1 MLRSVAIILMAL
13 MLQAPLHNALAQ
25 GSDAEI
31 TFWNSIRDSTDV
43 DEFRAYLESFPD
55 GAFAPLAR
63 VRIRKLSDGGEIS
76 KSKSDPKQK
85 EQPAAGEP
93 GSTSPE
99 KDIGYVGVRVSNL
112 NAEQARR
119 AGLDTVRGARLEEV
133 VAKSPADR
141 AGLIKED
148 VVVKVDAVPVANI
161 LEFLEQTKRLKPG
174 QTARFEV
181 MRSGRTVIV
190 PVTAGGFVADNLAAA
205 TGGDTRAMLW
215 LYGIYVGDRLGSPD
229 VGKAMRWLNAAVD
242 GGDAAAQ
249 HTLASLYWQG
259 THVSKDRHKAKGL
272 FQKSADRGHAPA
284 ADMMGRILY
293 SGLVGEKDRKRALS
307 YFRQAADAGS
317 SAMMHQVG
325 YMYLNGEGVA
335 KNAEEAVRWYRKSAE
350 AGYANA
356 MADLAVRYHTGNGV
370 AQDHA
375 RAAIWYDRALEAG
388 NKSGLYNMSLLYAN
402 GQGVEKNDERAA
414 GHFVQ
419 ALMEGDTFAL
429 KQIKTNA
436 SGWSKGFRRHIQKL
450 LTEQGV
456 YDGRIDGSI
465 GPQSR
470 RSIDD
475 LFERSKTERDR
486 AAAASGSSGSGDAST
501 SDPLVQDDQGLGS
514 WEDLG
519 TLD

>member
-1 MLRSVAIILMAL
+1 MLRSVAITLIVL
-13 MLQAPLHNALAQ
+13 MLQVPVYGALAQ

-63 VRIRKLSDGGEIS
+63 VRIKKLSGNGEIS
-76 KSKSDPKQK
+76 KSEPEPKQK
-85 EQPAAGEP
+85 EQPVTAEP
-93 GSTSPE
+93 GSTGPE
-99 KDIGYVGVRVSNL
+99 NDVGYVGARVLNL

-119 AGLDTVRGARLEEV
+119 AGLDTARGAWLEEV
-133 VAKSPADR
+133 VPGSPADR
-141 AGLIKED
+141 AGLIKGD

-161 LEFLEQTKRLKPG
+161 LEFLEHTKRLKPG
-174 QTARFEV
+174 QAARFEV
-181 MRSGRTVIV
+181 MRSGRTIIV

-205 TGGDTRAMLW
+205 TAGDTRAMLW
-215 LYGIYVGDRLGSPD
+215 LYGIYVGDRLGAPD
-229 VGKAMRWLNAAVD
+229 VEKAMRWLDAAVD
-242 GGDAAAQ
+242 SGDAAAQ
-249 HTLASLYWQG
+249 HTLANLHWQG
-259 THVSKDRHKAKGL
+259 THVNKDRPKAKTL

-284 ADMMGRILY
+284 SDMMGRIFY
-293 SGLVGEKDRKRALS
+293 SGLVGEKDLKLALS
-307 YFRQAADAGS
+307 YFRRAADAGN

-335 KNAEEAVRWYRKSAE
+335 KNAEEAVRWYRMSAE

-356 MADLAVRYHTGNGV
+356 MADLAVRYHTGDGV
-370 AQDHA
+370 LQDHA
-375 RAAIWYDRALEAG
+375 RAAIWYDRALESG
-388 NKSGLYNMSLLYAN
+388 NKSGLYNMSLLHAN

-414 GHFVQ
+414 GYFVQ

-436 SGWSKGFRRHIQKL
+436 SGWSKAFRRHIQKL
-450 LTEQGV
+450 LTEQSV
-456 YDGRIDGSI
+456 YDGKIDGSI

-475 LFERSKTERDR
+475 LFERTKITREK
-486 AAAASGSSGSGDAST
+486 AATASGTSGSADANA